1 MAAGGPLA
9 VQCPLLLLS
18 HTGLVSPPRRPLP
31 SGGGGR
37 PGGPPRGRPRGTLRP
52 RGRPSWDPGQRA
64 PPARPS
70 RRAPPPHRRPH
81 AAPAWG
87 SPRSLPW
94 CSSGPRQSRH
104 TPAQTPGRSCGGRTA
119 C

>member
-37 PGGPPRGRPRGTLRP
+37 PGGPPRGQPRGTFFP
-52 RGRPSWDPGQRA
+52 QGCSSWDPGQRA
-64 PPARPS
+64 PPLP
-70 RRAPPPHRRPH
+70 RRCRRFVVCFVVVCVFVFVK
-81 AAPAWG
+81 A
-87 SPRSLPW
+87 
-94 CSSGPRQSRH
+94 
-104 TPAQTPGRSCGGRTA
+104 
-119 C
+119 